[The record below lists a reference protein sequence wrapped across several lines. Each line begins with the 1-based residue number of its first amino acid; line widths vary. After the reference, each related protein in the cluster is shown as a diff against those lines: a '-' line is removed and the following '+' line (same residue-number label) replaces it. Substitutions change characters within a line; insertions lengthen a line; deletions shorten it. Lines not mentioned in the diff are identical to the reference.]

1 MSFFISSESKME
13 SKKTSKTRKKKAYSP
28 TSDQSLLSADQ
39 DDYSVKEYVLEYTG
53 MGGYLSI

>member
-1 MSFFISSESKME
+1 ME

-53 MGGYLSI
+53 MGGGLFIFIDGSY